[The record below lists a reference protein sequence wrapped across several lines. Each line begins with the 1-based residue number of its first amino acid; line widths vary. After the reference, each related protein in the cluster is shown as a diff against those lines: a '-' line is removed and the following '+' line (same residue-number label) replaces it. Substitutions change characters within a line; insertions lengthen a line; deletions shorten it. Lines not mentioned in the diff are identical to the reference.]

1 MLSPHARTA
10 LGVAPGLDHSEAVA
24 HVETLRRGWDAFN
37 VRDFAGAVQYLHPDG
52 AAFPAAR
59 QHNLRGRA
67 EVRRFLE
74 RVSYAWQRVTVELR
88 EVVVAPDGRLLA
100 VEGWHLQGRDG
111 IELETM
117 VITVYAFRDGLV
129 GRLDGF
135 LDRARALE
143 KIGRPQH

>member
-1 MLSPHARTA
+1 MFSRHARTA
-10 LGVAPGLDHSEAVA
+10 VGVAPSLDHSEAVA
-24 HVETLRRGWDAFN
+24 HVEMLRRGWAAFN
-37 VRDFAGAVQYLHPDG
+37 IRDFAGAVEYLHPDG
-52 AAFPAAR
+52 AAYPAAAR
-59 QHNLRGRA
+59 RSLRGRA

-74 RVSYAWQRVTVELR
+74 RISDAWQRATVELR
-88 EVVVAPDGRLLA
+88 EVIVAPDGRLLA

-111 IELETM
+111 IEIETM

-143 KIGRPQH
+143 TIGRER